1 MRCAN
6 KSCRKQFTPTYSGQ
20 SVCSVNCKIEAQRA
34 KRARIKANS
43 IVNPPKKRRGRGMIP
58 MMSKARKDM
67 LAIYFQLRK
76 PWLALPEN
84 QACACREELGCCKPG
99 TKLEVHHMAG
109 RNNKLLIDTRWWLP
123 VCRTAHRKIT
133 DDSAWAIE
141 QGYSVKRNV

>member
-1 MRCAN
+1 MRCSN
-6 KSCRKQFTPTYSGQ
+6 KKCREQFTPTYQGQ
-20 SVCSVNCKIEAQRA
+20 SVCSVGCKIEVQRA

-58 MMSKARKDM
+58 MMSKARKAM

-84 QACACREELGCCKPG
+84 QVCACREELGCCKAG
-99 TKLEVHHMAG
+99 TRLEVHHMKG
-109 RNNKLLIDTRWWLP
+109 RIGKLLIDTRWWLP